1 MNFHTLPQKKPFKN
15 GLLSDFYPTY
25 YSLFYHTGIV
35 TRCPLEL
42 KMKRKREGEDW
53 YGKISYQDHE
63 EELDDP
69 EKVEAKIREGSPTKP
84 LS

>member
-1 MNFHTLPQKKPFKN
+1 MVCFCTFIQHIFRF
-15 GLLSDFYPTY
+15 FYR
-25 YSLFYHTGIV
+25 TGIV

-42 KMKRKREGEDW
+42 KMKRKKGGEDW

-69 EKVEAKIREGSPTKP
+69 EKVEAKIREGGLTES

>member
-1 MNFHTLPQKKPFKN
+1 MIPFF
-15 GLLSDFYPTY
+15 S
-25 YSLFYHTGIV
+25 FYHTGIV

-53 YGKISYQDHE
+53 YGKISYKDHE

-69 EKVEAKIREGSPTKP
+69 DQVEAKIREGSLTKP
-84 LS
+84 WS